1 MKLLINYANRPFK
14 TSQKI
19 NSATGLRLAHFDKVI
34 SYSPKDID
42 RNFYRR
48 NRKILSQRRGN
59 GYWLWKPYFIRKSLD
74 LLDEG
79 DLLFYSDSDAVFLSS
94 IQPFTQAMEEA
105 NQQLL
110 PFSVWKNLPEKTWTK
125 RDAYILLGCDEP
137 KYADSPQM
145 VGGFHLWRKSKF
157 ATDFADEWLRYAQDE
172 RAITDMP
179 NRLGKPNY
187 PEFREHRHDQ
197 SIFSLLVKKHGI
209 KPYEEI
215 AGSKSDFVWLGN
227 VIFGYHPIED
237 VSLLDWVKAKSLL
250 YRVKAK
256 MKEILRPA

>member
-1 MKLLINYANRPFK
+1 MKLLINYANSLVK

-19 NSATGLRLAHFDKVI
+19 NSATGLRVAGFDKVI

-79 DLLFYSDSDAVFLSS
+79 DLLFYCDSGLLFPSS
-94 IQPFTQAMEEA
+94 IQPFTKAIEEA

-110 PFSVWKNLPEKTWTK
+110 PFSLGENLLEKTWTK

-145 VGGFHLWRKSKF
+145 VGGLHLWRKSKF
-157 ATDFADEWLRYAQDE
+157 ATDFADEWLRYAQNE

-179 NRLGKPNY
+179 NQLGKPNH
-187 PEFREHRHDQ
+187 PEFVEHRHDQ

-209 KPYEEI
+209 KSYEEI
-215 AGSKSDFVWLGN
+215 AGSKSDFVRRDT
-227 VIFGYHPIED
+227 VIFKHGIRGD
-237 VSLLDWVKAKSLL
+237 ASLL

-256 MKEILRPA
+256 IKENLMRV

>member
-1 MKLLINYANRPFK
+1 MKLLINYANKPFK

-19 NSATGLRLAHFDKVI
+19 NSATGLHLAGFDKVM

-48 NRKILSQRRGN
+48 NRKILSRRRGN

-79 DLLFYSDSDAVFLSS
+79 DFLFYSDSDAVFLSS
-94 IQPFTQAMEEA
+94 IQPLVQAMEEA

-110 PFSVWKNLPEKTWTK
+110 PFSLGRILPEKTWTK
-125 RDAYILLGCDEP
+125 RDAHILLGCDEP

-145 VGGFHLWRKSKF
+145 VGGIHLWRKSKF

-172 RAITDMP
+172 RAMTDMP
-179 NRLGKPNY
+179 NQMGKPNY
-187 PEFREHRHDQ
+187 PEFVHHRHDQ

-209 KPYEEI
+209 KHYGEI
-215 AGSKSDFVWLGN
+215 AKSRPYFVNPG
-227 VIFGYHPIED
+227 VVFFIHSIKED
-237 VSLLDWVKAKSLL
+237 VSLL

-256 MKEILRPA
+256 MKEILRRA

>member
-1 MKLLINYANRPFK
+1 MKLLINYANSLFK

-19 NSATGLRLAHFDKVI
+19 NSATGLRLARFDKVI

-59 GYWLWKPYFIRKSLD
+59 GYWLWKPYFVRKSLD

-79 DLLFYSDSDAVFLSS
+79 DLLFYCDSGAFFRSS

-105 NQQLL
+105 KQQLL
-110 PFSVWKNLPEKTWTK
+110 PFSLRKNLLEKTWTK

-145 VGGFHLWRKSKF
+145 VGGLHLWRKSKF

-179 NRLGKPNY
+179 NRLGKPNCH
-187 PEFREHRHDQ
+187 EFLGHRHDQ

-209 KPYEEI
+209 KSYEEI
-215 AGSKSDFVWLGN
+215 TKNRSAFVKRGT
-227 VIFGYHPIED
+227 VIFIHRVRND
-237 VSLLDWVKAKSLL
+237 ASLLD
-250 YRVKAK
+250 RVEAK
-256 MKEILRPA
+256 MKEILRRA